1 MRCALRV
8 RRDYDVRPQYVPL
21 TMKLAVLASLFTL
34 TACLYASV
42 GFGGG
47 STYTALLVAGGMD
60 YALIP
65 IIALSCNIA
74 VVAGNTLRYARAELV
89 PWKKLWPI
97 LALSVPA
104 ALLGGR
110 LQISET
116 LFIGLL
122 TAALF
127 FAGVQLL
134 RTAGRKDAADIESL
148 SPVLSGVIGGTIGF
162 YSGLVGIGGGIFLA
176 PILYALSWG
185 RAKTIAAACSV
196 YILFNSVAG
205 FTGQAMKLAD
215 ADKFAQALA
224 YWPLI
229 PAVILGGFIGN
240 HVGVKYISQVWIQ
253 RLTGALI
260 LIVAARLGFEWV
272 GVVL

>member
-1 MRCALRV
+1 
-8 RRDYDVRPQYVPL
+8 
-21 TMKLAVLASLFTL
+21 MKFAVLSLLFAL

-74 VVAGNTLRYARAELV
+74 VVAGNTFRYSKAGLV

-97 LALSVPA
+97 LTLSVPA
-104 ALLGGR
+104 AWLGGR
-110 LQISET
+110 LNISET
-116 LFIGLL
+116 VFVGLL
-122 TAALF
+122 AAALL
-127 FAGVQLL
+127 FAGFRLL
-134 RTAGRKDAADIESL
+134 LNTRRKEPTDIKETNPLPSGIIGAA
-148 SPVLSGVIGGTIGF
+148 IGF

-176 PILYALSWG
+176 PVLYGLSWG

-205 FTGQAMKLAD
+205 FIGQSMKLSD
-215 ADKFAQALA
+215 SDQFAEALA
-224 YWPLI
+224 FWPLI
-229 PAVILGGFIGN
+229 PAVIIGGFIGN
-240 HVGVKYISQVWIQ
+240 HLGIKYISQIWIQ
-253 RLTGALI
+253 RLTGTLI
-260 LIVAARLGFEWV
+260 LLVALRLGVDWIGKVF
-272 GVVL
+272 